1 MCNLGKVHPVHLI
14 GIMVDIIQEAKE
26 DARLEA
32 LQNFVKKFAVHIAVT
47 LLTLFAAVGG
57 YSYWQNSQ
65 EQASEKAA
73 LAFMSTLEGLQT
85 ASPQRQKEEVK
96 KLFDLHG
103 YGLLAKFIYGTS
115 ILAGKEIQTDELTHD
130 VEALLKDK
138 KIDAAVRDIFVVSLA
153 HNLLN
158 KKIVLTTLD
167 AELNRISRANS
178 FLRSQALEIM
188 ALNHMSSGRKDPATK
203 LFTQI
208 VNDANSSRASR
219 ERARILIRHLEAN
232 SERKR

>member
-1 MCNLGKVHPVHLI
+1 
-14 GIMVDIIQEAKE
+14 MVDIIQEAKE

-32 LQNFVKKFAVHIAVT
+32 LQNFVKKFATHIVVT
-47 LLTLFAAVGG
+47 LVVIFAAVGG

-73 LAFMSTLEGLQT
+73 LEFMSTLESLQT
-85 ASPQRQKEEVK
+85 ASPQRQKEDLK
-96 KLFDLHG
+96 KLFDLRG

-115 ILAGKEIQTDELTHD
+115 VLSGKEIQTDELTDD
-130 VEALLKDK
+130 VQKLLKDS
-138 KIDAAVRDIFVVSLA
+138 KIDAAVRDILVVSLA
-153 HNLLN
+153 QSLLN

-188 ALNHMSSGRKDPATK
+188 ALNHMTSGRDDEATK
-203 LFTQI
+203 LLTQI
-208 VNDANSSRASR
+208 VNDANSSRTSR
-219 ERARILIRHLEAN
+219 ERARILIRQIA
-232 SERKR
+232 SEIPSK